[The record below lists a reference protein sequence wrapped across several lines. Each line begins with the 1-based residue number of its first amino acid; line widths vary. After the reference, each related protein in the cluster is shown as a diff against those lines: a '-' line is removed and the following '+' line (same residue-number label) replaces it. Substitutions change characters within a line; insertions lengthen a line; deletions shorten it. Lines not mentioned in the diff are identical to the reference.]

1 MDGLLWI
8 LPVLGCGLMMVMMVV
23 MMFGMGKNMF
33 SRKKEEPTSV
43 DDLRA
48 EQRRLAEQIDR
59 LEGEGPATRDREPSG
74 VS

>member
-1 MDGLLWI
+1 MDGALWI
-8 LPVLGCGLMMVMMVV
+8 LPLLGCGLMMVIMVV

-33 SRKKEEPTSV
+33 SRKEKASSV

-48 EQRRLAEQIDR
+48 EQKRLSEQIDR
-59 LEGEGPATRDREPSG
+59 LERDGEASREREPSG